1 MQDLKGNTGATAS
14 VTDSRGAPSA
24 DGNPRDEGSPRSDE
38 IPSSRRYDALLAIGE
53 SIASQRDLPA
63 LFHQL
68 AELLRPIVAFDFLAV
83 VLHDEA
89 RAALSL
95 NILEP
100 PLGVDAPPIPREWPV
115 AGTTGGRVIETQ
127 QPIVIDDTHRVEGTE
142 LCELLRR
149 HQMRSC
155 VLLPLTTPHHRVG
168 LLGVGAARVAQYAS
182 TDLEFL
188 QRVAHQI
195 AVAIDNAYNFEV
207 AERRRIAL
215 ELERDR
221 WRVLLEMNNALVST
235 LDLGA
240 LFEVIAPSLKRVVN
254 FDVAGILLREPGGA
268 DLRVAAMYPAQP
280 EGYLARL
287 PTVAATTPVLQRV
300 LDNRRSVV
308 PEMLSV
314 AELGSS
320 VMRDIARQQGVATV
334 CFIPLAAPR
343 RTLGALVVASRDE
356 RRFTPEDLDLL
367 DRAGAQIGI
376 ALENALAYRE
386 ISQLTERLSSEKV
399 YLEDEI
405 RSAWQSEDIV
415 GESAA
420 LRRVMAQVETVAPTD
435 STVLLL
441 GETGTGKELVA
452 RALHDLSPRKSR
464 TLVRVNCAA
473 IPSGLLESELFG
485 HEKGAFTGAL
495 SNKIGR
501 FELAHG
507 GTIMLDE
514 VAEIPL
520 DLQPKL
526 LRVLQ
531 EREFERLGNSR
542 SIRVDVRVIA
552 ATNRDLSRMVAD
564 RQFRSDLFYR
574 LNVFPI
580 EIPPLRDR
588 REDIPLLVGH
598 FVRRHA
604 QRLKKSIDRIQPHAM
619 DALMR
624 WHWPGNVREL
634 ENIIE
639 RAVIL
644 SRGGLLD
651 VPAAMLTDHAAAL
664 AAPPPPG
671 PVPSAPAAPA
681 DSLEAIERAHI
692 LKTLADTNWVIGG
705 KDGAA
710 ARLGLKRTTL
720 ASRMK
725 KLGIAR
731 AR

>member
-1 MQDLKGNTGATAS
+1 MS
-14 VTDSRGAPSA
+14 SA
-24 DGNPRDEGSPRSDE
+24 G
-38 IPSSRRYDALLAIGE
+38 RYDALLAVAE
-53 SIASQRDLPA
+53 SIASQRELPA

-68 AELLRPIVAFDFLAV
+68 TESLRPIVRFDFLAV

-89 RAALSL
+89 RRTLSL
-95 NILEP
+95 NVLDPAVAAGELP
-100 PLGVDAPPIPREWPV
+100 VPSEWPLE
-115 AGTTGGRVIETQ
+115 GTSGGRVIATQ
-127 QPIVIDDTHRVEGTE
+127 RPLVIVDAQQHDGGTE
-142 LCELLRR
+142 LCELLRT
-149 HQMRSC
+149 HHMRSC
-155 VLLPLTTPHHRVG
+155 LLLPLTTPHHRVG
-168 LLGVGAARVAQYAS
+168 LLAVGAAVAAAFDDS
-182 TDLEFL
+182 DLEFL
-188 QRVAHQI
+188 QRVANQI
-195 AVAIDNAYNFEV
+195 AVAIDNAHNFEA

-215 ELERDR
+215 ERERDR
-221 WRVLLEMNNALVST
+221 WRVLLEVNNALVST
-235 LDLGA
+235 LDLTA
-240 LFEVIAPSLKRVVN
+240 LFERIAPSLKQVVN
-254 FDVAGILLREPGGA
+254 FDVAGIMLREPKA
-268 DLRVAAMYPAQP
+268 PDLRVAAMYPAP
-280 EGYLARL
+280 SADYLAGL
-287 PTVAATTPVLQRV
+287 PPVPASTPILQRV
-300 LDNRRSVV
+300 LGNRRSAAPATVYA
-308 PEMLSV
+308 S
-314 AELGSS
+314 ELGSS
-320 VMRDIARQQGVATV
+320 TMGDVARRHGVASV
-334 CFIPLAAPR
+334 CFIPLVAPR
-343 RTLGALVVASRDE
+343 RTLGALVVASREE
-356 RRFTPEDLDLL
+356 RRFSADDLDLL

-376 ALENALAYRE
+376 AIENALAYRE
-386 ISQLTERLSSEKV
+386 ISELTDRLSSEKV

-405 RSAWQSEDIV
+405 RSAWQFEDLV

-420 LRRVMAQVETVAPTD
+420 LRRVMSQVETVAPTD

-452 RALHDLSPRKSR
+452 RAVHDLSPRKGR

-495 SNKIGR
+495 SRKIGR
-501 FELAHG
+501 FELADG

-520 DLQPKL
+520 ELQSKL

-542 SIRVDVRVIA
+542 STRVDVRVVA
-552 ATNRDLSRMVAD
+552 ATNRDLARMVAD

-598 FVRRHA
+598 FVRRHS
-604 QRLKKSIDRIQPHAM
+604 QRLKKSIDRIEPHAM
-619 DALMR
+619 EALMR

-634 ENIIE
+634 ENVIE

-651 VPAAMLTDHAAAL
+651 IPAAMLTDVSPAPVPPVVAG
-664 AAPPPPG
+664 APPP
-671 PVPSAPAAPA
+671 AAPGA
-681 DSLEAIERAHI
+681 PDAASLEAIERAHI
-692 LKTLADTNWVIGG
+692 LKTLADTNWVVGG
-705 KDGAA
+705 KGGAA